1 MSITILSAPTSAP
14 HVYEESERTGFL
26 RLGDIEK
33 SQLSHRYPR
42 AFYSKFMPFSLQVM
56 SEVLSVSGVRLNYL
70 PRSHYGQGLKC
81 LAIMLSTLLLRP
93 CSILAEFSAASC
105 TPPTG
110 SPLPVLNS

>member
-70 PRSHYGQGLKC
+70 PRSHYGQC
-81 LAIMLSTLLLRP
+81 LAIMLSTLLLRS

-110 SPLPVLNS
+110 SRLPVLNS